1 MLNTNQSQR
10 LVKHIIRSYARLSE
24 NTRVRSI
31 LKDNLPNIFKERTFQ
46 ESLDET
52 SRRWI
57 QNICKHLN
65 ITGNGLG
72 GSKQSGDG
80 TNISQN
86 NGNNGNEVTLSPKD
100 LKEPFGAKTSSST
113 TTPNL
118 SSH

>member
-57 QNICKHLN
+57 QNIFKHLN

-72 GSKQSGDG
+72 GGKQSGDG
-80 TNISQN
+80 TNISS
-86 NGNNGNEVTLSPKD
+86 NGNNGNETQLSPND
-100 LKEPFGAKTSSST
+100 LKEPFGAKTINSS